1 MFQDTEKSF
10 IYSTFMACLFEAKA
24 GLQKANIVYK
34 YVITYLCSCLTL
46 QGEITG
52 DAAADND
59 GEGQDGD
66 KNGVVGTR
74 KASSLA
80 STDLSV
86 FNSPAASEGEQ
97 HTINDDIIN
106 AVDDAKNAGKVHH
119 KAFSSDLVFV
129 QHNFCPNVNDQLFL
143 KLTNA
148 TRHHEHLQGL
158 SRLLLV

>member
-1 MFQDTEKSF
+1 MFF
-10 IYSTFMACLFEAKA
+10 
-24 GLQKANIVYK
+24 
-34 YVITYLCSCLTL
+34 CLTL

-52 DAAADND
+52 DAAAADNND

-66 KNGVVGTR
+66 KNCVVGR

-129 QHNFCPNVNDQLFL
+129 QHNFCPKRKCSTFL

-158 SRLLLV
+158 SRLLFKSN